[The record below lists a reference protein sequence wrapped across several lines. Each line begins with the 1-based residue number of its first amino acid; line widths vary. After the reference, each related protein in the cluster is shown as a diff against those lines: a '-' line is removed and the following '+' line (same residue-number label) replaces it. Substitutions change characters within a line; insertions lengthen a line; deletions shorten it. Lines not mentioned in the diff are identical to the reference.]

1 MNCKEIQTTLLD
13 WLDGSMDAATAASI
27 LEHVK
32 TCAGCTREAKEL
44 QELLVAMKN
53 SPLEIPPA
61 VLRESFD
68 TMLQSE
74 LNMLTTANIIREF
87 PAGGNGGKARANDHD
102 DKSSNDHDHKPSN
115 DHDGKPTNDH
125 DGKPSND
132 HDDKPSNDD
141 DGKPTNDHDDK
152 PTNDHY
158 DKPSND
164 HDGKSGTDQAGKPGK
179 NIPLPFTAPV
189 WRVAAALLLLGSGIG
204 IGMALKSR
212 PAPGVSTSETLVAL
226 RQEVKEMKEEVML
239 NMIDDESASQRI
251 KAVSYSEELAS
262 PDQQVID
269 VLVNTLNQDKNVNV
283 RLAALYSLQRFSDRR
298 AVRDS
303 LVNSLRRQKEP
314 IIQVVLINLLAEK
327 RDTRAIKPI
336 QDIMTDKKTL
346 KEVKDAAQ
354 RSLKNF

>member
-1 MNCKEIQTTLLD
+1 MNCKEIQTKLID
-13 WLDGSMDAATAASI
+13 WLDGSLDEATAAAI
-27 LEHVK
+27 TEHVAS
-32 TCAGCTREAKEL
+32 CAECSREAKEL
-44 QELLVAMKN
+44 KELLTTMQD
-53 SPLEIPPA
+53 SPIEVPPP

-74 LNMLTTANIIREF
+74 LNMLTTANIIQEF
-87 PAGGNGGKARANDHD
+87 PAEGRGSL
-102 DKSSNDHDHKPSN
+102 SSK
-115 DHDGKPTNDH
+115 DGK
-125 DGKPSND
+125 G
-132 HDDKPSNDD
+132 
-141 DGKPTNDHDDK
+141 G
-152 PTNDHY
+152 
-158 DKPSND
+158 
-164 HDGKSGTDQAGKPGK
+164 QPGK
-179 NIPLPFTAPV
+179 TIRLPFTAPV
-189 WRVAAALLLLGSGIG
+189 WRVAAALILLGSGIG

-212 PAPGVSTSETLVAL
+212 PTPDTSTNETLAAL
-226 RQEVKEMKEEVML
+226 RQEVKEMKEQVML

-251 KAVSYSEELAS
+251 KAVSYSEEMPS
-262 PDQQVID
+262 PNQQVID

-303 LVNSLRRQKEP
+303 LVNSLRMQKEP

-354 RSLKNF
+354 RSLKAF